1 MTTPPLQGTPVNNV
15 NFLDANPVTTLDF
28 FFSLSLSQ
36 SNAMCFFLQEVNY
49 MCPLNSE
56 GFPDR

>member
-1 MTTPPLQGTPVNNV
+1 MTTPSLRGTPVNNV
-15 NFLDANPVTTLDF
+15 SFLDVNLVTTLVF
-28 FFSLSLSQ
+28 FFLSLSIEYDV
-36 SNAMCFFLQEVNY
+36 FFLQEVNY